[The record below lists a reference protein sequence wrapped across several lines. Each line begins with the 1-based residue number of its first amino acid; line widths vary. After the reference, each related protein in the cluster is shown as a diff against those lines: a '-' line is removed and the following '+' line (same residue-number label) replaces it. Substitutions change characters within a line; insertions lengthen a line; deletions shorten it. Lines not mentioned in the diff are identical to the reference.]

1 MIGQLRGVLAA
12 KRPNQVLVDVAGVG
26 YEVEIPLS
34 TFYGLPDLRGDV
46 SLLIYTHVREDQ
58 ITLFGFLSTR
68 EKHFFE
74 LLLSVSGIG
83 PSVALK
89 VLSGLSTDELIPAV
103 QKGDLAQLTRIP
115 GVGKKTAERI
125 VLELRDKMAALA
137 SREATGARGDVAGPG
152 GTVGDVIS
160 ALLNLGY
167 QRAAVEKSVA
177 AAGKGGVGP
186 TFESLLKAA
195 LQQLSKSK

>member
-12 KRPNQVLVDVAGVG
+12 KRPNQVLVDVDGVG

-34 TFYGLPDLRGDV
+34 TFYGLPALHGDV

-74 LLLSVSGIG
+74 LLLSVSGVG

-89 VLSGLSTDELIPAV
+89 VLSGLSIDELIPAV
-103 QKGDLAQLTRIP
+103 QKGDLGQLTRIP

-125 VLELRDKMAALA
+125 VLELRDKMAALTA
-137 SREATGARGDVAGPG
+137 AEMREGRHEPAGQGALE
-152 GTVGDVIS
+152 GDVIS
-160 ALLNLGY
+160 ALVNLGY
-167 QRAAVEKSVA
+167 QRRNVEKAVEEA
-177 AAGKGGVGP
+177 RRGAGAG
-186 TFESLLKAA
+186 FEALLKAS
-195 LQQLSKSK
+195 LQRLSKV

>member
-12 KRPNQVLVDVAGVG
+12 KRPNQIVVDVGGVG

-34 TFYGLPDLRGDV
+34 TFYGLADLRGDV

-74 LLLSVSGIG
+74 LLLSVSGVG

-89 VLSGLSTDELIPAV
+89 VLSGLSTDELVPAV

-125 VLELRDKMAALA
+125 VLELRDKMAALIA
-137 SREATGARGDVAGPG
+137 GESDRAARHEPAGKG
-152 GTVGDVIS
+152 GIEGDVIS
-160 ALLNLGY
+160 ALVNLGY
-167 QRAAVEKSVA
+167 ERRGVEKAVEGVLKSS
-177 AAGKGGVGP
+177 GGS
-186 TFESLLKAA
+186 FETLLKAA
-195 LQQLSKSK
+195 LRALSKV

>member
-12 KRPNQVLVDVAGVG
+12 KRPNQIVVDVGGVG

-34 TFYGLPDLRGDV
+34 TFYGLADLRGDV

-68 EKHFFE
+68 EKQFFE
-74 LLLSVSGIG
+74 LLLSVSGVG

-89 VLSGLSTDELIPAV
+89 VLSGLSTDELVPAV

-125 VLELRDKMAALA
+125 VLELRDKMAALV
-137 SREATGARGDVAGPG
+137 SGESNRATRHDPAGQG
-152 GTVGDVIS
+152 GIEGDVIS
-160 ALLNLGY
+160 GLVNLGY
-167 QRAAVEKSVA
+167 ERRGVERAVEGVLKSS
-177 AAGKGGVGP
+177 GGS
-186 TFESLLKAA
+186 FEALLKAA
-195 LQQLSKSK
+195 LQQLSKG

>member
-34 TFYGLPDLRGDV
+34 TFYGLPDLHGEV

-74 LLLSVSGIG
+74 LLLSVSGVG

-125 VLELRDKMAALA
+125 VLELRDKMAALTA
-137 SREATGARGDVAGPG
+137 KEAEREGRHDAAGKG
-152 GTVGDVIS
+152 GIEGDVIS
-160 ALLNLGY
+160 ALVNLGY
-167 QRAAVEKSVA
+167 QRSAVEKAVEA
-177 AAGKGGVGP
+177 ARKGGAGA
-186 TFESLLKAA
+186 TFEALLKAA
-195 LQQLSKSK
+195 LQQLSKI

>member
-1 MIGQLRGVLAA
+1 MIGQLRGILAS

-34 TFYGLPDLRGDV
+34 TFYGLPDLRADV

-74 LLLSVSGIG
+74 LLLSVSGVG

-125 VLELRDKMAALA
+125 VLELRDKMTALTA
-137 SREATGARGDVAGPG
+137 KDAERAGHHEPAGKG
-152 GTVGDVIS
+152 GIEGDVIS
-160 ALLNLGY
+160 ALVNLGY
-167 QRAAVEKSVA
+167 QRVNVEKAVESARKSGA
-177 AAGKGGVGP
+177 TAS
-186 TFESLLKAA
+186 FEALLKSA
-195 LQQLSKSK
+195 LQQLSKV

>member
-12 KRPNQVLVDVAGVG
+12 KRPNQVLVDVGGVG

-34 TFYGLPDLRGDV
+34 TFYGLPDLHGEV
-46 SLLIYTHVREDQ
+46 SLLVYTHVREDQ

-74 LLLSVSGIG
+74 LLLSVSGVG

-125 VLELRDKMAALA
+125 VLELRDKMAALSA
-137 SREATGARGDVAGPG
+137 KDAEREGRHEPAGKG
-152 GTVGDVIS
+152 GVEGDVIS
-160 ALLNLGY
+160 ALVNLGY
-167 QRAAVEKSVA
+167 QRTNVEKAVEA
-177 AAGKGGVGP
+177 ARKGGADK
-186 TFESLLKAA
+186 TFEALLKAA
-195 LQQLSKSK
+195 LQQLSKG

>member
-12 KRPNQVLVDVAGVG
+12 KRPNQVLVDVGGVG

-34 TFYGLPDLRGDV
+34 TFYGLPDLHGEV

-74 LLLSVSGIG
+74 LLLSVSGVG

-89 VLSGLSTDELIPAV
+89 VLSGLSFDELIPAV

-115 GVGKKTAERI
+115 GVGRKTAERI
-125 VLELRDKMAALA
+125 VLELRDKMAALTA
-137 SREATGARGDVAGPG
+137 KEAAREGHFEPPG
-152 GTVGDVIS
+152 KGGVEGDVIS
-160 ALLNLGY
+160 ALVNLGY
-167 QRAAVEKSVA
+167 QRAAVEKAVEA
-177 AAGKGGVGP
+177 ARKGGAGT
-186 TFESLLKAA
+186 TFEALLRAA
-195 LQQLSKSK
+195 LQQLSKA